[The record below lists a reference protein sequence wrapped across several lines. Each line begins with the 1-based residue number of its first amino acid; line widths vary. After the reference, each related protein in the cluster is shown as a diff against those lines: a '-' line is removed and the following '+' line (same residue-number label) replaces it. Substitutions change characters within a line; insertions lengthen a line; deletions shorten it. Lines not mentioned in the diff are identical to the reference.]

1 MNDIDLNIDNYNLQE
16 LLNLFS
22 IKDDF
27 SERDMKNAKKIVLKM
42 HPDKS
47 GLDSKYFFFFSKA
60 YKILYGLYEFRQTNT
75 NHHKKYE
82 TLDNN
87 NNNNNNNDEI
97 IKNALD
103 NNIVKKNFN
112 KWFNELFEKGKID
125 DEYNRSGY
133 ESWLRSDEDLDNFI
147 DLNKEEQEIRL
158 EEKRNKIKT
167 LTKYDEIKD
176 IQGGGYNLL
185 REKPD
190 SYSSDIFSNL
200 QFEDLK
206 KAHQESIIPITS
218 RDINNIE
225 QRSMTKIKTQRDE
238 KILLPSLEQAKQ
250 ILSENNSK
258 DNRNSSELAFRLM
271 REDELIRKKN
281 DEALSSMRR
290 LR

>member
-16 LLNLFS
+16 LLKLFS
-22 IKDDF
+22 IKEDF

-60 YKILYGLYEFRQTNT
+60 YKIIYELYEFRQTNS
-75 NHHKKYE
+75 NHHKNYE
-82 TLDNN
+82 TLD
-87 NNNNNNNDEI
+87 NNNNDEI
-97 IKNALD
+97 IKNALESD
-103 NNIVKKNFN
+103 TVKKDFN

-125 DEYNRSGY
+125 DEYNKSGY

-167 LTKYDEIKD
+167 LTKYNEIED
-176 IQGGGYNLL
+176 IQRSGYNLL

-206 KAHQESIIPITS
+206 KAHQESIIPITN

-225 QRSMTKIKTQRDE
+225 QRSISKIKSQRDK
-238 KILLPSLEQAKQ
+238 KILLPSLEEAKQ
-250 ILSENNSK
+250 ILSENSSK

-281 DEALSSMRR
+281 QEALTSIRR

>member
-22 IKDDF
+22 IKEDF

-82 TLDNN
+82 TLDN

-176 IQGGGYNLL
+176 IQGCGYNLL

-225 QRSMTKIKTQRDE
+225 HRSMSKIKTQRDE

>member
-133 ESWLRSDEDLDNFI
+133 ESWLRSDEDLDNFT

-271 REDELIRKKN
+271 REDELIRKKT
-281 DEALSSMRR
+281 MKH
-290 LR
+290 

>member
-82 TLDNN
+82 TLDN